1 MIADGVTA
9 ALASTVLAQTDPF
22 IRWDWI
28 WSHGDEM
35 WERTV
40 EHFVLTSIAVVVG
53 LVVSIGLAV
62 VALRYRRTYSPIT
75 WTAGVLYTIP
85 SIALFAFLVPFT
97 GLSLLTA
104 EIGLVSYTLLILIR
118 NIVAGIDGV
127 PASVVESAV
136 GMGYTPRRLFW
147 QIQVPLALPV
157 IIAGIRIAAVTVVG
171 LVTVTSL
178 IGQGGYGAFI
188 LRGLGR
194 NFATEILV
202 GTVLSILFAV
212 LIDVILLAV
221 QRRAAPWVGRRV
233 ETS

>member
-1 MIADGVTA
+1 M
-9 ALASTVLAQTDPF
+9 LAQASPF

-28 WSHGDEM
+28 FSHLDEI
-35 WERTV
+35 WERTL
-40 EHFVLTSIAVVVG
+40 EHLVLTGVAVGVG
-53 LVVSIGLAV
+53 LVISVGLSL
-62 VALRYRRTYSPIT
+62 VALRFRRSYSPIT

-118 NIVAGIDGV
+118 NIVAGIEGV

-147 QIQVPLALPV
+147 KIQVPLAIPV
-157 IIAGIRIAAVTVVG
+157 IVAGIRIAAVTVVG

-194 NFATEILV
+194 NFATEIVV
-202 GTVLSILFAV
+202 GTFFSILMAV
-212 LIDVILLAV
+212 VIDVLLLAA
-221 QRRAAPWVGRRV
+221 QRRAAPWLGRGARA
-233 ETS
+233 T

>member
-1 MIADGVTA
+1 M
-9 ALASTVLAQTDPF
+9 LAQTQPF
-22 IRWDWI
+22 IRWDWVASHLDEI
-28 WSHGDEM
+28 WDRS
-35 WERTV
+35 V
-40 EHFVLTSIAVVVG
+40 EHFVLTGVAVGVG
-53 LVVSIGLAV
+53 LVVS
-62 VALRYRRTYSPIT
+62 VALSLIALRFRRTYSPIT

-97 GLSLLTA
+97 GLTLLTA

-118 NIVAGIDGV
+118 NIVAGIQGV

-147 QIQVPLALPV
+147 KIQLPLAIPV
-157 IIAGIRIAAVTVVG
+157 IVAGIRIATVTVVG

-188 LRGLGR
+188 LRGLDR

-202 GTVLSILFAV
+202 GTFFSIVMAVVLDAV
-212 LIDVILLAV
+212 LLLV
-221 QRRAAPWVGRRV
+221 QRQAAPWLRRR
-233 ETS
+233 TTAA

>member
-1 MIADGVTA
+1 MIF
-9 ALASTVLAQTDPF
+9 AQTQPF

-28 WSHGDEM
+28 VDHLDEI

-40 EHFVLTSIAVVVG
+40 EHSVLTGFAVVIG
-53 LVVSIGLAV
+53 LVVSTALSMI
-62 VALRYRRTYSPIT
+62 ALRFRRTYGPIT
-75 WTAGVLYTIP
+75 WTAGILYTIP

-127 PASVVESAV
+127 PAAVIESAR
-136 GMGYTPRRLFW
+136 GMGYTDRRLFW
-147 QIQVPLALPV
+147 RVQVPLALPV
-157 IIAGIRIAAVTVVG
+157 IVAGVRIAAVTVVG

-188 LRGLGR
+188 LRGLR
-194 NFATEILV
+194 RTFATEILV
-202 GTVLSILFAV
+202 GTVMSVVFAV
-212 LIDVILLAV
+212 LIDLVLLWL
-221 QRRAAPWVGRRV
+221 QRRLAPWQRRQARA
-233 ETS
+233 S